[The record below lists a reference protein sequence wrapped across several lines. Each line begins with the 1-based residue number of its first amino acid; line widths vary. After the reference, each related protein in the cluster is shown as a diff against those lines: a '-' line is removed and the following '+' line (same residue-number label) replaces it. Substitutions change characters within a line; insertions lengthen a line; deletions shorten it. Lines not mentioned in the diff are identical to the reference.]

1 MKIVA
6 IIPAKNRNGYYEKG
20 DLNNWGD
27 VSLLEWK
34 ISQAKK
40 IKNVSEVFISTENKE
55 IKEIAK
61 YNNVKVIHRKSSGN
75 LKSLYKF
82 SSLNVKCDYIL
93 WLNSTFPY
101 LTEIT
106 INKFVTSFIKAD
118 KKKFDSALLYCQEN
132 EYFFKYKQPVNFNL
146 HTMPI
151 ERKKIV
157 PLKKICNGA
166 IIFDRKN
173 MINNLNIGNRP
184 LFKKVKWAESLEI
197 KETKNIRSFRNFL
210 IYT

>member
-1 MKIVA
+1 
-6 IIPAKNRNGYYEKG
+6 
-20 DLNNWGD
+20 
-27 VSLLEWK
+27 
-34 ISQAKK
+34 
-40 IKNVSEVFISTENKE
+40 
-55 IKEIAK
+55 
-61 YNNVKVIHRKSSGN
+61 
-75 LKSLYKF
+75 
-82 SSLNVKCDYIL
+82 
-93 WLNSTFPY
+93 
-101 LTEIT
+101 
-106 INKFVTSFIKAD
+106 
-118 KKKFDSALLYCQEN
+118 
-132 EYFFKYKQPVNFNL
+132 
-146 HTMPI
+146 MPI